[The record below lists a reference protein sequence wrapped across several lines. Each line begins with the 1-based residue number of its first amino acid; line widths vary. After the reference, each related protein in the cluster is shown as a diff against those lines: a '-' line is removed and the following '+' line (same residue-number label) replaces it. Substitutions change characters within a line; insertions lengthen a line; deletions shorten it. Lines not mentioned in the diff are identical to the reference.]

1 MTKPLI
7 QRQNGPTG
15 STMTNLFDTHC
26 HLDFEVFSEGVE
38 QYLAD
43 AGKSHVTK
51 FMVPAIGKANWARL
65 HAISKQYRNVYFAV
79 GFHPYFLDDYS
90 SSQLESLR
98 DFLIQRSGQCVA
110 IGECGLDFA
119 IGVDMQKQ
127 EDFFV
132 AQLTLADEFKLPIIV
147 HERQSHNRLI
157 QLIKQNKFKGGGVVH
172 GFSGSKQQALE
183 WIKLGF
189 FIGVGGTITYPR
201 AKKTRTTISEL
212 PLESLVLETD
222 APDMPFNGLQGQL
235 NHSKYLEVL
244 LNELALLRKET
255 KQSVAVRMW
264 QNSHLLFD
272 ICE

>member
-1 MTKPLI
+1 
-7 QRQNGPTG
+7 
-15 STMTNLFDTHC
+15 MTNLFDTHC
-26 HLDFEVFSEGVE
+26 HLDFEIFSEGVE
-38 QYLAD
+38 QYLVD

-51 FMVPAIGKANWARL
+51 FMVPAVGKANWARL
-65 HAISKQYRNVYFAV
+65 DTITKQYSNVYFAV
-79 GFHPYFLDDYS
+79 GFHPYFLDDYT
-90 SSQLESLR
+90 SSQLDSLR
-98 DFLIQRSGQCVA
+98 DFLTQRSEQCVA

-119 IGVDMQKQ
+119 VDVDVQKQ
-127 EDFFV
+127 EDFFI
-132 AQLTLADEFKLPIIV
+132 AQLKLATEFTLPIIV

-157 QLIKQNKFKGGGVVH
+157 QLIKQNQFKGGGVVH

-222 APDMPFNGLQGQL
+222 APNMPFNGQQGKP
-235 NHSKYLEVL
+235 NHSKYLDVL

-255 KQSVAVRMW
+255 KQSVAVQIW
-264 QNSHLLFD
+264 KNSHLLFD